1 MQNAGKEER
10 GASTSQKVEAFIR
23 NAIYQGRL
31 KPRERL
37 IEDDIA
43 RQLGCSRGPVREA
56 VLRLERDGMIRITPR
71 RGTFIRDISPGEV
84 EVLFSIRGKLEGL
97 CVRFMREDFTA
108 EKKALLMKALAAMKA
123 ASSAKDEERLL
134 QADMRLHRTIW
145 KLSGKQQLYRTLNFV
160 MNPLFFMVARAYSTK
175 LNPVDEAYRN
185 HEGYVKTILEVS
197 IARVERE
204 VERYFLNLYKDLNK
218 TVFHRPAS
226 LLGVFDDEDAGQFGL
241 DDELSSSQLES

>member
-71 RGTFIRDISPGEV
+71 RGTVIRDISPGEV

-185 HEGYVKTILEVS
+185 HEHYVETILDVS

-226 LLGVFDDEDAGQFGL
+226 LLGDFDEEEAGQYGL
-241 DDELSSSQLES
+241 DDELSRSQLDG